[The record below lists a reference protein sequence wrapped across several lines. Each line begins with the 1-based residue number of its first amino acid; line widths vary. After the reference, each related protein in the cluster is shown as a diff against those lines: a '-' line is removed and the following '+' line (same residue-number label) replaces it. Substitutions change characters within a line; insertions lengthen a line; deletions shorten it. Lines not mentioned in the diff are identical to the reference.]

1 MLNIQ
6 AILYDGAEINSS
18 DVQSEIVNRGR
29 NPMKVL
35 LVDDEEMIVD
45 VGQRMLSRLG
55 YEVLIAKSGHEA
67 LSIYRDNADSIGL
80 VVLDMVLPEMSGG
93 EIYDRLRQMN
103 SQVKV
108 ILSSGY
114 GLDSKTSEILSRGCS
129 GFIQKP
135 FNLQSLSETIQKV
148 LNET

>member
-1 MLNIQ
+1 
-6 AILYDGAEINSS
+6 
-18 DVQSEIVNRGR
+18 
-29 NPMKVL
+29 MKVL

-45 VGQRMLSRLG
+45 VGQRMLSKLG
-55 YEVLIAKSGHEA
+55 YEVLIAKNGQEA
-67 LSIYRDNADSIGL
+67 LSIYRGNADSIGL

-93 EIYDRLRQMN
+93 EIYDRLKEMN
-103 SQVKV
+103 SEVKV

-135 FNLQSLSETIQKV
+135 FSLQSLYETIQAV
-148 LNET
+148 LNKT